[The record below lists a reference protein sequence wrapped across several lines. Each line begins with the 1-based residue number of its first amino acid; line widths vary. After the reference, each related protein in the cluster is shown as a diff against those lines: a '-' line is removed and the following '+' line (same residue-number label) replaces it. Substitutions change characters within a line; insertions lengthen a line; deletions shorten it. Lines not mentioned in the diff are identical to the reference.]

1 MNALFAALSISIAAL
16 DSTSGP
22 AVGKTSDAPRILIVL
37 TSHDQKGSTGQK
49 TGYYLSEVTH
59 PMKVFER
66 AGAQVEFAS
75 IKGGE
80 PPVDGLNLDDATNA
94 HYWNSEKFRSAVRNT
109 IAIDQVQSNRY
120 QAIFFAGGHGTMWDF
135 PDSPA
140 VQRVT
145 REIYERGGVVAAVC
159 HGPAAL
165 VNVKLSSGDYLLK
178 GKRFAAFT
186 DEEERAV
193 KLESVVPFLLASTMQ
208 ARGGTHEAAA
218 NFQAKVVSDQRLVTG
233 QNPASATGVAEA
245 VLHQLKTTEVS
256 K

>member
-109 IAIDQVQSNRY
+109 IAIKLS
-120 QAIFFAGGHGTMWDF
+120 FL
-135 PDSPA
+135 
-140 VQRVT
+140 
-145 REIYERGGVVAAVC
+145 
-159 HGPAAL
+159 PAATARCGT
-165 VNVKLSSGDYLLK
+165 SQTAPQCS
-178 GKRFAAFT
+178 AS
-186 DEEERAV
+186 RA
-193 KLESVVPFLLASTMQ
+193 KSTS
-208 ARGGTHEAAA
+208 AAA
-218 NFQAKVVSDQRLVTG
+218 
-233 QNPASATGVAEA
+233 
-245 VLHQLKTTEVS
+245 
-256 K
+256 